1 MKRII
6 LFILAFIVIQ
16 ASIADLGSASASAV
30 QYDVQDNNSTTHN
43 KDGSLSVQ
51 YDVQDNNS
59 CHDGI
64 CSLDEHHNNDST
76 DTTQQ

>member
-16 ASIADLGSASASAV
+16 ASIADLGSASASAA
-30 QYDVQDNNSTTHN
+30 
-43 KDGSLSVQ
+43 Q

-76 DTTQQ
+76 DTTRQ